1 MKRFWSAAIL
11 VLLPLLIGQT
21 AAQAQS
27 CGSARSPSG
36 GAGGERVAQL
46 QRQLTAVRSIERKR
60 QCMSEKS
67 QGGFF
72 NACRD
77 LANQRRRVEAALS
90 AARGGSYVRNS
101 ENCRAS
107 SRQQSRRRQPTE
119 VTAPPAKGARA
130 PQQQKSAP
138 KKYGNVVR
146 AGKAILYCVRL
157 SDGYLFPAPNS
168 QFVGKDAA
176 EATLR
181 QCQYICEDQAMD
193 VYVLEDSD
201 LETDQM
207 ISIQS
212 KASYKDLPRAFW
224 YRSQE
229 TFQKCDWNRYVDRI
243 HELQLT
249 QMMSE
254 NMEDVSVPVPE
265 DRPELD
271 ENEISTEATA
281 SITADR
287 PLIDRPIRIIGTP
300 FLPARSSA
308 Q

>member
-1 MKRFWSAAIL
+1 MKRFWSAAFL

-27 CGSARSPSG
+27 CGSARSPSDG
-36 GAGGERVAQL
+36 SGSERVAQL
-46 QRQLTAVRSIERKR
+46 QRQLAAVRAIERKR

-77 LANQRRRVEAALS
+77 LANQRRRVEAALG
-90 AARGGSYVRNS
+90 AARGGSFARSS
-101 ENCRAS
+101 ENCRTSA
-107 SRQQSRRRQPTE
+107 RQQARQRQPTE
-119 VTAPPAKGARA
+119 ATAKGAQA
-130 PQQQKSAP
+130 PQQQKSTL

-146 AGKAILYCVRL
+146 PGKAMLYCVRL

-168 QFVGKDAA
+168 QFVSSDAA
-176 EATLR
+176 EAVLR

-193 VYVLEDSD
+193 VYVLEGSD

-207 ISIQS
+207 ISIRS
-212 KASYKDLPRAFW
+212 KTSYKDLPRAFM

-229 TFQKCDWNRYVDRI
+229 NFQKCDWNRYVDRI
-243 HELQLT
+243 HELQMT

-265 DRPELD
+265 SRPESD
-271 ENEISTEATA
+271 EDEISTEATA

-300 FLPARSSA
+300 FLPAQSSA